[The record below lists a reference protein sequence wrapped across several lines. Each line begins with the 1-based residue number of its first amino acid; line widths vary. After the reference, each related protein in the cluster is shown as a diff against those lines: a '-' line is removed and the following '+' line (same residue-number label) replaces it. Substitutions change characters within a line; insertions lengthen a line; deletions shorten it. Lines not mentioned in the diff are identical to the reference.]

1 MAIKP
6 NSKPTSKPTPPPSKP
21 LPQPGP
27 TSKVG
32 FMDIQVP
39 RPANPPPEFSSDSQ
53 RSKIR
58 ASALQDYFAR
68 NVLNGDQF
76 VCPYAADCRASH
88 PTNFYEGQLHHVGKN
103 FDLIR
108 NGRPFRIVVCGQEY
122 GQPILHQTLEKRY
135 RQVAV
140 GSGQERRFSR
150 TPGYRTRNPH
160 MKGTTSLLRL
170 LFERGLGKNHEGEF
184 IRVNGAE
191 THLFD
196 AFALVNFLLCSAT
209 AGGKKGDSTPIMRKN
224 CGRHFQ
230 AAITILQP
238 TILVCQGAG
247 VANWLKTA
255 SAFDVRPIGAGRGR
269 IQKGELDIQVLEF
282 THPAARGNNNWGW
295 NDRTPYLLGTVEPRV
310 KEALRFHL
318 AS

>member
-1 MAIKP
+1 
-6 NSKPTSKPTPPPSKP
+6 
-21 LPQPGP
+21 
-27 TSKVG
+27 
-32 FMDIQVP
+32 MDIQVP
-39 RPANPPPEFSSDSQ
+39 RPANPPPEFSSDPQ

-58 ASALQDYFAR
+58 AFGPSRLLAR

-88 PTNFYEGQLHHVGKN
+88 PTNFCEGQLHHVGKN

-140 GSGQERRFSR
+140 GSGQESRFSS
-150 TPGYRTRNPH
+150 TGYRTRNPH

-255 SAFDVRPIGAGRGR
+255 FDVRGGR
-269 IQKGELDIQVLEF
+269 IQKGRIGYSGIGVHSSVL
-282 THPAARGNNNWGW
+282 TRQCQ
-295 NDRTPYLLGTVEPRV
+295 
-310 KEALRFHL
+310 
-318 AS
+318 

>member
-1 MAIKP
+1 
-6 NSKPTSKPTPPPSKP
+6 
-21 LPQPGP
+21 
-27 TSKVG
+27 
-32 FMDIQVP
+32 
-39 RPANPPPEFSSDSQ
+39 
-53 RSKIR
+53 
-58 ASALQDYFAR
+58 
-68 NVLNGDQF
+68 
-76 VCPYAADCRASH
+76 
-88 PTNFYEGQLHHVGKN
+88 
-103 FDLIR
+103 
-108 NGRPFRIVVCGQEY
+108 
-122 GQPILHQTLEKRY
+122 
-135 RQVAV
+135 
-140 GSGQERRFSR
+140 
-150 TPGYRTRNPH
+150 

-170 LFERGLGKNHEGEF
+170 LFERELGKNHEGEF

-191 THLFD
+191 THPFD

-255 SAFDVRPIGAGRGR
+255 FDVRGGR

-282 THPAARGNNNWGW
+282 THPSSQGNANNWGW

-310 KEALRFHL
+310 KEALKKIDRV
-318 AS
+318 